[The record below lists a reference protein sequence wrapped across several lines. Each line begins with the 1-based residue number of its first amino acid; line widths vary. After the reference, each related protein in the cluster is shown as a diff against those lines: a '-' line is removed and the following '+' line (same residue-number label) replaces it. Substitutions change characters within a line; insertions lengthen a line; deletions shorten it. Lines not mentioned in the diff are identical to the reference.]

1 MEVFFYINFYT
12 CQMLFNERRRVEF
25 GLITNPRSEISDQDL
40 SSLLRQL
47 RHENPGVGESMI
59 SGFLRA
65 RGYRVTRARIRAVL
79 RSHDPLST
87 VMRWPG
93 GITRRRV
100 YSVAGPNSLW
110 HIGMCGTCY
119 VVLIIKCLSFQNDN

>member
-1 MEVFFYINFYT
+1 
-12 CQMLFNERRRVEF
+12 MLFNERRRVEF

-110 HIGMCGTCY
+110 HIGMCGPC
-119 VVLIIKCLSFQNDN
+119 VVI